1 MSREI
6 LGYVYSSATLILGGD
21 CSQES
26 EPDQLQS
33 KISTAVGQVQIPDCS
48 HPPSLWCEITVRST
62 GWPLVFIIASVQRD
76 NGTPTLA

>member
-48 HPPSLWCEITVRST
+48 HPPLCGVKLPCVARV
-62 GWPLVFIIASVQRD
+62 GH
-76 NGTPTLA
+76 